1 MGKMKAGD
9 LSPIRCIHCGAE
21 VGTLVK
27 TDEIDHGL
35 PVYKAEYTHATI
47 KITHPFPNK
56 AIEMKDRFCDYC
68 GRTVH

>member
-9 LSPIRCIHCGAE
+9 KTPILCNHCGE
-21 VGTLVK
+21 EIGILTK
-27 TDEIDHGL
+27 TDRKEHGL
-35 PVYKAEYTHATI
+35 PVYESEWTHAQI